1 MVLDYRG
8 VVEARSLVGVFLLQ
22 KLGNPIQERYRE
34 FEGRPAA
41 MSQLAQL
48 IVHYEKIV
56 TLYNEGVRCSSV
68 TFVHT
73 YLHIICTYNVF
84 VRI

>member
-1 MVLDYRG
+1 MVLDHWG
-8 VVEARSLVGVFLLQ
+8 VVGARSSVGVFLLQ
-22 KLGNPIQERYRE
+22 KLGNPILERYRE

-56 TLYNEGVRCSSV
+56 TLYKEGVCCSSIY
-68 TFVHT
+68 VHT
-73 YLHIICTYNVF
+73 YIYT
-84 VRI
+84 